1 MTFIGEQDFDHNSS
15 KKIGVL
21 VCNLGTPDSFKS
33 GDVRK
38 YIRYERNSP
47 SITVTGDMRKVFHYD
62 QNRALTVRELAKLQS
77 FDDDFYFEGNSIS
90 QQQQVGNSVPPKL
103 AKCIASSVK
112 TMLTNG

>member
-1 MTFIGEQDFDHNSS
+1 MNHSRQMLDKMAYVQDGGDRNNIPIEIRPS
-15 KKIGVL
+15 
-21 VCNLGTPDSFKS
+21 S
-33 GDVRK
+33 GDIRK
-38 YIRYERNSP
+38 YIRYSSNKP
-47 SITVTGDMRKVFHYD
+47 SVTITGDMRKVFHYD